1 MYVVPLLL
9 LFQLPQS
16 SFHSGSH
23 ATLDSVLCVFHGAW
37 LVWRNGQICIMLLR
51 QYMFVTIVHANIP
64 SYLQTKF

>member
-23 ATLDSVLCVFHGAW
+23 ATLDSW
-37 LVWRNGQICIMLLR
+37 SLVGLEKWSDVYYAVKTVYVC
-51 QYMFVTIVHANIP
+51 YHANIL
-64 SYLQTKF
+64 SYLQTKL